1 MARSPIQL
9 KKEQSGWRLKVT
21 GRGTGGQNMKKWGVG
36 NIGAGALRL
45 VETSWLEETFALE
58 CLSFN

>member
-1 MARSPIQL
+1 
-9 KKEQSGWRLKVT
+9 
-21 GRGTGGQNMKKWGVG
+21 MKKCDVE
-36 NIGAGALRL
+36 NIGGGALRL